1 MELKVKELGVVE
13 QKSVQEVEKELL
25 EKHEA
30 SLETTEPITEP
41 ITKPSSE
48 LKEEDVLSFIKDRY
62 NKEITSVDQLFAE
75 REQQEEL
82 PEDVKAYYEYRKKT
96 GRGIEDYIKLNR
108 DFDSMSEDQLL
119 REYFLSTG
127 EAIDSEDAEMMIEDY
142 QWDEDLDEEKDIK
155 KKKLALKKV
164 VAKAKEFFTEQKE
177 MYKQPLESS
186 TVGISQSEKEEFE
199 AYKQYIAQA
208 KTQDEELQRRR
219 DWYEQKTNEVF
230 QDFKGFD
237 FKIGDTTFTF
247 APSSAAE
254 LKQNQLNTGNFIN
267 KFLDES
273 GLLKDA
279 RGYHRALAVAMN
291 PDRFAK
297 FFYEQGMADATED
310 VTRKMKNVEMSERK
324 APEVT
329 RKDGV
334 QIRAVNP
341 SSGKG
346 LRIRS
351 KNV

>member
-1 MELKVKELGVVE
+1 M
-13 QKSVQEVEKELL
+13 
-25 EKHEA
+25 
-30 SLETTEPITEP
+30 
-41 ITKPSSE
+41 
-48 LKEEDVLSFIKDRY
+48 
-62 NKEITSVDQLFAE
+62 
-75 REQQEEL
+75 
-82 PEDVKAYYEYRKKT
+82 
-96 GRGIEDYIKLNR
+96 
-108 DFDSMSEDQLL
+108 
-119 REYFLSTG
+119 
-127 EAIDSEDAEMMIEDY
+127 
-142 QWDEDLDEEKDIK
+142 DLDEEKDIK